1 MGFAPI
7 RTVQLDTLPT
17 LVLGISIVIRVT
29 DPAAPAAEAGVG
41 FSTLTLTQGSTVVN
55 ATTQSNGTATVTLPS
70 AGVWSLHAEHQ
81 GFLSNTLD
89 ISAKG
94 GATFVI
100 PLDKARVIDGHW
112 VDTQVFCGDV
122 AKMTATVTPAPADGT
137 SATVAIFVDGGAPVQ
152 DKAFLISV
160 TINGGTINGE
170 WPAKTASAAWRTDS
184 MRFRVILLGAGAQTA
199 DSTNLLTFKG
209 RTTTGVQAVHNQNNV
224 ASGPPFS
231 VENHDASLDADR
243 VHYRLRIAEAAAPS
257 SPAAQTA
264 LTNIQNV
271 WNGGFANKVFHRV
284 GCGRGD
290 ACDCTHDCCKVSWN
304 LDVSV
309 VPSGQQ
315 HVLGTFQASPPGHR
329 FLSGTNDTT
338 ATWADPPQ
346 DANEYAHEV
355 GHILGQFDE
364 YTPNGVNDPSGV
376 QPAPPPAGEENLMA
390 ATGARLL
397 VRHYRW
403 ALRFLNSNGGGD
415 VYKTVQL

>member
-7 RTVQLDTLPT
+7 RTVQLDVLPT

-41 FSTLTLTQGSTVVN
+41 FRTLALTQGPTVVN
-55 ATTQSNGTATVTLPS
+55 ATTQSNGTVTVTLPS

-100 PLDKARVIDGHW
+100 PLDKQRVIDGHW

-122 AKMTATVTPAPADGT
+122 AKMTATVTPAPVDGT
-137 SATVAIFVDGGAPVQ
+137 SATVAIFVDGGAPIQ
-152 DKAFLISV
+152 DRAFLISV

-199 DSTNLLTFKG
+199 DSTNVLTFKG
-209 RTTTGVQAVHNQNNV
+209 RTTTTVQSLHGPITTPSLGV
-224 ASGPPFS
+224 

-257 SPAAQTA
+257 TDAQAAV
-264 LTNIQNV
+264 TNIQNV
-271 WNGGFANKVFHRV
+271 WNDGFKNKTFHRV

-290 ACDCTHDCCKVSWN
+290 ACDCAHDCCKVSWT

-315 HVLGTFQASPPGHR
+315 HLLVTFH
-329 FLSGTNDTT
+329 
-338 ATWADPPQ
+338 
-346 DANEYAHEV
+346 
-355 GHILGQFDE
+355 
-364 YTPNGVNDPSGV
+364 PSG
-376 QPAPPPAGEENLMA
+376 
-390 ATGARLL
+390 
-397 VRHYRW
+397 
-403 ALRFLNSNGGGD
+403 
-415 VYKTVQL
+415 